1 MERATVREVLLQL
14 ESNRKRLLKP
24 YFQEI
29 GLTLGQGQPRI
40 LNTLLKKDHI
50 SQRELADQCEMDVTN
65 MSRTLDRMVEAGFLT
80 RERKPG
86 CRRSYLI
93 VLTEFGRKK
102 AEEVHRGFKK
112 VDEIPNYAKQ
122 GQSGKIKYEPKLS
135 KEQIEKNSEA
145 LISGLVELLNKTF
158 GQTYF
163 SPTEL
168 DNYIKQ
174 INF

>member
-1 MERATVREVLLQL
+1 MEQATVREVLLQL
-14 ESNRKRLLKP
+14 EANRKRLLKP

-50 SQRELADQCEMDVTN
+50 SQRKLAESCEMDVTN
-65 MSRTLDRMVEAGFLT
+65 MSRTLDRMVEAGLLT

-93 VLTEFGRKK
+93 VLTEVGRRK

-112 VDEIPNYAKQ
+112 VDEILWR
-122 GQSGKIKYEPKLS
+122 GFS
-135 KEQIEKNSEA
+135 KDDMEFIVK
-145 LISGLVELLNKTF
+145 GLQKMSANLENMELNITKK
-158 GQTYF
+158 
-163 SPTEL
+163 EHR
-168 DNYIKQ
+168 K
-174 INF
+174 

>member
-14 ESNRKRLLKP
+14 EANRKRLLKP

-50 SQRELADQCEMDVTN
+50 SQRELAERCEMDVTN

-93 VLTEFGRKK
+93 VLTEIGRKK
-102 AEEVHRGFKK
+102 AQEVHRGFKK
-112 VDEIPNYAKQ
+112 VDEILWRGFSNEDMEFIVKGLQKMSANLENMELTVNK
-122 GQSGKIKYEPKLS
+122 KLDH
-135 KEQIEKNSEA
+135 KLGE
-145 LISGLVELLNKTF
+145 
-158 GQTYF
+158 
-163 SPTEL
+163 
-168 DNYIKQ
+168 
-174 INF
+174 

>member
-112 VDEIPNYAKQ
+112 VDEILWRGFSNEDMEFIVKGLQKMSANLENMELTVNK
-122 GQSGKIKYEPKLS
+122 KLDH
-135 KEQIEKNSEA
+135 KLGE
-145 LISGLVELLNKTF
+145 
-158 GQTYF
+158 
-163 SPTEL
+163 
-168 DNYIKQ
+168 
-174 INF
+174 

>member
-1 MERATVREVLLQL
+1 MRP
-14 ESNRKRLLKP
+14 LKP

-112 VDEIPNYAKQ
+112 VDEILWRGFSNEDMEFIVKGLQKMSANLENMELTVNK
-122 GQSGKIKYEPKLS
+122 KLDH
-135 KEQIEKNSEA
+135 KLGE
-145 LISGLVELLNKTF
+145 
-158 GQTYF
+158 
-163 SPTEL
+163 
-168 DNYIKQ
+168 
-174 INF
+174 

>member
-112 VDEIPNYAKQ
+112 VDEILWRGFSNEDMEFIVKGLQKMTANLENMELTVNK
-122 GQSGKIKYEPKLS
+122 KLDH
-135 KEQIEKNSEA
+135 KLEE
-145 LISGLVELLNKTF
+145 
-158 GQTYF
+158 
-163 SPTEL
+163 
-168 DNYIKQ
+168 
-174 INF
+174 

>member
-93 VLTEFGRKK
+93 VLTEIGRNK
-102 AEEVHRGFKK
+102 AQEVHRGFKK
-112 VDEIPNYAKQ
+112 VDEILWRGFSNEDMEFIVKGLQKMSANLENMELTVNK
-122 GQSGKIKYEPKLS
+122 KLDH
-135 KEQIEKNSEA
+135 KLEE
-145 LISGLVELLNKTF
+145 
-158 GQTYF
+158 
-163 SPTEL
+163 
-168 DNYIKQ
+168 
-174 INF
+174 

>member
-93 VLTEFGRKK
+93 VLTEIGRKK
-102 AEEVHRGFKK
+102 AQEVHRGFKK
-112 VDEIPNYAKQ
+112 VDEILWRGFSNEDMEFIVKGLQKMSANLENMELTVNK
-122 GQSGKIKYEPKLS
+122 KLDH
-135 KEQIEKNSEA
+135 KLGE
-145 LISGLVELLNKTF
+145 
-158 GQTYF
+158 
-163 SPTEL
+163 
-168 DNYIKQ
+168 
-174 INF
+174 

>member
-112 VDEIPNYAKQ
+112 VDEILWRGFSNEDMEFIVKGLQKMTANLENMELTVNK
-122 GQSGKIKYEPKLS
+122 KLDH
-135 KEQIEKNSEA
+135 KLGE
-145 LISGLVELLNKTF
+145 
-158 GQTYF
+158 
-163 SPTEL
+163 
-168 DNYIKQ
+168 
-174 INF
+174 